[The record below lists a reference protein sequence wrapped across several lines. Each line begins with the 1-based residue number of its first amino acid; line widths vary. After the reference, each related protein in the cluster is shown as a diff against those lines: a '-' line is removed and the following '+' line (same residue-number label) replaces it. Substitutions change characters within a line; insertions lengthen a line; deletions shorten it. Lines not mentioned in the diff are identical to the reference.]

1 MKQPMSKKK
10 VVKLVIFLVIALALL
25 AGLIYLMVIDQ
36 DYGSPD
42 KLEIGGKNFGERLW
56 IGIQVALLGMGIV
69 FVVLIILILFVNL
82 LRYLMEGVKKLGEK
96 KAEKKVTKLPAPE
109 TVLQIEGNTEEEV
122 VAVITAAIA
131 AYYDAQEPVYMSN
144 LKFRVRSIK
153 EI

>member
-10 VVKLVIFLVIALALL
+10 IVKLVIFLVIAVALL
-25 AGLIYLMVIDQ
+25 AGLIYLMVTDQ
-36 DYGSPD
+36 DYGTPD
-42 KLEIGGKNFGERLW
+42 KLGIGGSNFGQRLW
-56 IGIQVALLGMGIV
+56 IGVQVALLGMCTVFIV
-69 FVVLIILILFVNL
+69 LALLILFVNI
-82 LRYLMEGVKKLGEK
+82 LRYLMEGIQKASKR
-96 KAEKKVTKLPAPE
+96 KAEKKITKLPAPE

>member
-25 AGLIYLMVIDQ
+25 AGLIYLMVVDQ

-69 FVVLIILILFVNL
+69 FVMLIILILFVNV
-82 LRYLMEGVKKLGEK
+82 LRYLMEGVNKLGAN
-96 KAEKKVTKLPAPE
+96 KAEKKVTTLPAHE
-109 TVLQIEGNTEEEV
+109 TVLQIEGNNEEDV
-122 VAVITAAIA
+122 VAVITAAIPT
-131 AYYDAQEPVYMSN
+131 YYDEQETVYMSN
-144 LKFRVRSIK
+144 IQFRVR
-153 EI
+153 

>member
-25 AGLIYLMVIDQ
+25 AGLIYLMVTDQ
-36 DYGSPD
+36 PYGSPD
-42 KLEIGGKNFGERLW
+42 KLGIANNSFGGRLW
-56 IGIQVALLGMGIV
+56 IGLQVALLGMGTV
-69 FVVLIILILFVNL
+69 FIMLIILILFVNI
-82 LRYLMEGVKKLGEK
+82 LRYLMEGIKKMSEK

-109 TVLQIEGNTEEEV
+109 TVLQIEGDTEEEV
-122 VAVITAAIA
+122 VAAITAAIA
-131 AYYDAQEPVYMSN
+131 AYYETQEPVYMSN